1 MSAAAPVVPV
11 PPAAATRLRVVLLH
25 GWGSRGEVFAALAE
39 ALAAH
44 FDVLVLDLPAHGAAS
59 GEAFPREEAALLGWM
74 RERIPAGAVLAG
86 WSLGGALGLR
96 FAQAFPGHLAALV
109 TIATSPCFL
118 QREDWSVGM
127 DAASFEAFR
136 AGLLADAQAL
146 ADGEEDRLG
155 QAAAHQVH
163 ATPHRLAAP
172 EAEHLE
178 EHAPAARA
186 VGEDQIGHAEPCLLY
201 TSPSPRD

>member
-11 PPAAATRLRVVLLH
+11 PLAAATRLRVVLLH

-127 DAASFEAFR
+127 DAASFAAFR
-136 AGLLADAQAL
+136 AGLLL
-146 ADGEEDRLG
+146 
-155 QAAAHQVH
+155 
-163 ATPHRLAAP
+163 
-172 EAEHLE
+172 
-178 EHAPAARA
+178 
-186 VGEDQIGHAEPCLLY
+186 
-201 TSPSPRD
+201 